1 MSSTTIIFCY
11 IEKTSPE
18 TCGGEIEK
26 NEMIKSIIK
35 KQVSLC
41 SLDLDWFFWF
51 VFEKVSSSL
60 PMLLVMLVAHV
71 AQRSK
76 SHSQMLFN
84 TVVLRNFAIFTGKH
98 VCWSLFF
105 NKISGLNA
113 TQVFFCEY
121 CETFNNSFFI
131 EDLLIILFRNFT

>member
-60 PMLLVMLVAHV
+60 PMLLVMLVV
-71 AQRSK
+71 AKRSN
-76 SHSQMLFN
+76 SRSQMFFK
-84 TVVLRNFAIFTGKH
+84 TVVLKNFAIFTGKNLR
-98 VCWSLFF
+98 WSLF
-105 NKISGLNA
+105 
-113 TQVFFCEY
+113 
-121 CETFNNSFFI
+121 
-131 EDLLIILFRNFT
+131 LIKFQD

>member
-1 MSSTTIIFCY
+1 MSFTTIIFCY

-41 SLDLDWFFWF
+41 SLDLDWFFCF

-60 PMLLVMLVAHV
+60 PMLLVMLVV
-71 AQRSK
+71 AKRSN
-76 SHSQMLFN
+76 SRSQVIFK
-84 TVVLRNFAIFTGKH
+84 TSVLKNFVILTGKH
-98 VCWSLFF
+98 LCWSLFL
-105 NKISGLNA
+105 LNYQDWRPA
-113 TQVFFCEY
+113 FLYKKRLQHRFFSVNIAKFLR
-121 CETFNNSFFI
+121 TP
-131 EDLLIILFRNFT
+131 LL